1 MLNAPSIIGD
11 SVRSVR
17 KETDGNVRNASRGGE
32 SSARGDR
39 SNLGTDGAVH
49 KNKMRNDKEWKVEM

>member
-1 MLNAPSIIGD
+1 MWNAPSIIGD
-11 SVRSVR
+11 SVRGAR
-17 KETDGNVRNASRGGE
+17 KETDGNVRDARGGE

-49 KNKMRNDKEWKVEM
+49 KNKMRNDKEW